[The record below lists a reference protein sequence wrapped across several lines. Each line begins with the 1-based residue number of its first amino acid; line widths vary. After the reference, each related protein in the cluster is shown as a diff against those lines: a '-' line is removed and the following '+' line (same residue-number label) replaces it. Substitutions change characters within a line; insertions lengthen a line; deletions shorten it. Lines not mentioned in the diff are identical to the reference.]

1 MRTIRGERGL
11 TLLETVISIALLAM
25 VLLALYGLVGVGIR
39 GWVSL
44 TGQSDVQQHPRIAA
58 GRVLAE
64 VSQSKDVVIGA
75 GGTSL
80 GLVKVTQLAADA
92 PAGAASVTVED
103 ASALTTGRPVVLLN
117 LNSQETLTAS
127 AIAGTTVSVTPAL
140 TRAHRRGE
148 VVRRGQ
154 TSLTAAAVVG
164 STVLTVANAGSLCSP
179 VTCAVADAVAV
190 GGEGPLTVTVIAGNL
205 VSVTPALTQGH
216 AIGEG
221 VQPLAVVFQLSGT
234 QLMRNGIVLAD
245 LLAAPP
251 GRPLFSVTGTTLTA
265 AALPGSTL
273 LCVQN
278 VAGFAVNDRIQ
289 VDREVYGAD
298 QAVIADRRTVVGV
311 NAVTNCLTVD
321 RGLTA
326 QRAAGTV
333 VRVLAVEMNVL
344 GTQFNSAIGQT
355 QEVAVTSKA
364 ALRN

>member
-1 MRTIRGERGL
+1 MHTVRGERGL

-25 VLLALYGLVGVGIR
+25 VLLAMYGLVGVGIR

-44 TGQSDVQQHPRIAA
+44 SGQADVQQHPRIAA

-103 ASALTTGRPVVLLN
+103 ASWFAVGSPVVLLN
-117 LNSQETLTAS
+117 LNSQETLTVS
-127 AIAGTTVSVTPAL
+127 NIAGATVTVNPVPS
-140 TRAHRRGE
+140 RAHRRGE
-148 VVRRGQ
+148 AVRRGY
-154 TSLTAAAVVG
+154 TSLSAAASAG
-164 STVLTVANAGSLCSP
+164 STVLTVANSGSLAGSY
-179 VTCAVADAVAV
+179 AVAV
-190 GGEGPLTVTVIAGNL
+190 SGEGPLTVNSIVGNL
-205 VSVTPALTQGH
+205 VSVSPALVQDH
-216 AIGEG
+216 AAGEM
-221 VQPLAVVFQLSGT
+221 VQPLTVAFQLSGT
-234 QLMRNGIVLAD
+234 QLFRNGVVLAD
-245 LLAAPP
+245 LLAVPP
-251 GRPLFSVTGTTLTA
+251 GRALFSVPTTTLTA
-265 AALPGSTL
+265 AALPGTTL
-273 LCVQN
+273 LCVQS
-278 VAGFAVNDRIQ
+278 VAGFAVNDRVQ

-298 QAVIADRRTVVGV
+298 QAVVVDRGTVVSV

-326 QRAAGTV
+326 QRTAGAP

>member
-1 MRTIRGERGL
+1 MRTVRGERGL

-25 VLLALYGLVGVGIR
+25 VLLVLYGLVGVGIR

-44 TGQSDVQQHPRIAA
+44 TGQADVQQHPRIAA

-64 VSQSKDVVIGA
+64 VSQSKDVVVGG

-92 PAGAASVTVED
+92 PAGAPSLTVED
-103 ASALTTGRPVVLLN
+103 ASALAAGRPVVLLN

-127 AIAGTTVSVTPAL
+127 AIAGTTVSVTPVLA
-140 TRAHRRGE
+140 RAHRRGE
-148 VVRRGQ
+148 LVRRGQ
-154 TSLTAAAVVG
+154 TSLSAAAAAG
-164 STVLTVANAGSLCSP
+164 STVLTVANAGAL
-179 VTCAVADAVAV
+179 AVADAATV
-190 GGEGPLTVTVIAGNL
+190 GGEGPLTVTGIAGNL
-205 VSVTPALTQGH
+205 ISISPALTQGH
-216 AIGEG
+216 AAGEG
-221 VQPLAVVFQLSGT
+221 VQPLTVVFQLSGT
-234 QLMRNGIVLAD
+234 QLLRNGVVLAD

-251 GRPLFSVTGTTLTA
+251 GRPFFSVTASTLTA
-265 AALPGSTL
+265 VALPGTTL
-273 LCVQN
+273 LCVQS

-298 QAVIADRRTVVGV
+298 QAVVADRRTVVSV

-326 QRAAGTV
+326 QRAAGAA
-333 VRVLAVEMNVL
+333 VRVLAVEVNFL

>member
-1 MRTIRGERGL
+1 MRTVRGERGL

-25 VLLALYGLVGVGIR
+25 VLLVLYGLVGVGIR

-44 TGQSDVQQHPRIAA
+44 TGQADVQQHPRIAA

-64 VSQSKDVVIGA
+64 VSQSKDVVVGV

-92 PAGAASVTVED
+92 PAGATSVTVED
-103 ASALTTGRPVVLLN
+103 TSPLAAGPIVLLN

-127 AIAGTTVSVTPAL
+127 GIAGTTVSLSTPLA
-140 TRAHRRGE
+140 RAHRRGE

-154 TSLTAAAVVG
+154 TTLSTAAPAG
-164 STVLTVANAGSLCSP
+164 STVLN
-179 VTCAVADAVAV
+179 VADAGPLAAAYGVAV
-190 GGEGPLTVTVIAGNL
+190 SGEGPLLVTGPIVGNL
-205 VSVTPALTQGH
+205 VSVSPALAQDH
-216 AIGEG
+216 AAGET
-221 VQPLAVVFQLSGT
+221 VQPLTVVFQLSGA
-234 QLMRNGIVLAD
+234 QLLRNGVVLAD

-251 GRPLFSVTGTTLTA
+251 GRPLFSVTGTTLTV
-265 AALPGSTL
+265 AALPQATL
-273 LCVQN
+273 LCVQS
-278 VAGFAVNDRIQ
+278 VAGIAVNDRIQ
-289 VDREVYGAD
+289 IDREIYGAD
-298 QAVIADRRTVVGV
+298 QAVIADRRTVVRV
-311 NAVTNCLTVD
+311 DAVANCLTVD

-326 QRAAGTV
+326 QRPAGTP
-333 VRVLAVEMNVL
+333 VRVLAVEMNML

>member
-1 MRTIRGERGL
+1 MHTKRGELGL

-25 VLLALYGLVGVGIR
+25 VLLAMYGLVGVGIR

-44 TGQSDVQQHPRIAA
+44 TGQADVQQHPRIAA

-103 ASALTTGRPVVLLN
+103 ASALAAGFPVVLLN
-117 LNSQETLTAS
+117 LNSQETLTAN
-127 AIAGTTVSVTPAL
+127 APIVGATVPVTPTL

-154 TSLTAAAVVG
+154 TSLNAAASTG
-164 STVLTVANAGSLCSP
+164 STVLTVANANTTL
-179 VTCAVADAVAV
+179 AVLEAVAV
-190 GGEGPLTVTVIAGNL
+190 GGEGPLTVTAIAPGNL
-205 VSVTPALTQGH
+205 VSISPALTRDH
-216 AIGEG
+216 AAGEA
-221 VQPLAVVFQLSGT
+221 VQPLTVVFQLSGT
-234 QLMRNGIVLAD
+234 QLLRNGVVLAD
-245 LLAAPP
+245 LLAVPP
-251 GRPLFSVTGTTLTA
+251 GRALFSVPTMTLTA
-265 AALPGSTL
+265 AALPGTTL
-273 LCVQN
+273 LCVQS
-278 VAGFAVNDRIQ
+278 VVGFAVNDHIQ

-298 QAVIADRRTVVGV
+298 QAVIADRGTVVSV

-326 QRAAGTV
+326 QRAAGAA